1 MKKLL
6 AIILIS
12 MLSIDV
18 FACTSAIFTGK
29 CTKDGRPLM
38 WKNRDTGELNNRL
51 EHFKGKKYDF
61 VGLVNSPSKGGEVW
75 AGSNEAGFCIMNTAS
90 YNLAIPEEKDLQDG
104 EGSVMFKAL
113 GICRT
118 LKDFEK
124 FLDTI
129 RKPLAVEANF
139 GVIDA
144 EGGAAY
150 YEVNTRTWKKFDAND
165 SKLAP
170 EGYLIWTNYS
180 RSGKVDQGMGYVRWG
195 NATDI
200 VEKAYKEGVK
210 FTPEW
215 IMENLSRSFYHSIL
229 KADLRNSDIAE
240 KTNGWFIDQDFIPR
254 KSTSAISIF
263 QGVAKGEKAKHTIF
277 WCGMGYGP
285 LAVLVPVFMTHTKL
299 IPATLAKGSS
309 INNDK
314 KNKNSNNCFVC
325 DQVLKL
331 KKEIFPIKRGNG
343 NKYFHFS
350 KLYNPQGT
358 GYSQQ
363 LKKTEEAILEKS
375 AAAIETLWNGDF
387 DEKKHKRFN
396 SEIDEILTAA
406 YNNLK

>member
-12 MLSIDV
+12 MLSVDV

-51 EHFKGKKYDF
+51 EYFKGKKYTF

-104 EGSVMFKAL
+104 EGVLMYKAL
-113 GICRT
+113 GICKT

-124 FLDTI
+124 LLDTI

-150 YEVNTRTWKKFDAND
+150 YEVNTRTWVKFDAND
-165 SKLAP
+165 EKLAP

-180 RSGKVDQGMGYVRWG
+180 RSGKEDKGMGYVRWG

-200 VEKAYKEGVK
+200 VDKAYKEGVK

-229 KADLRNSDIAE
+229 KSDLRNSDIAE

-285 LAVLVPVFMTHTKL
+285 LAVLVPIFMTHTKL

-309 INNDK
+309 K
-314 KNKNSNNCFVC
+314 TNKNNCYVC
-325 DQVLKL
+325 DQVLAL
-331 KKEIFPIKRGNG
+331 KKNIFPIKRGNG
-343 NKYFHFS
+343 NKYFNFS
-350 KLYNPQGT
+350 KLYNKAGN

-363 LKKTEEAILEKS
+363 LEQAEKAILEKS
-375 AAAIETLWNGDF
+375 AAAVETLWKGDF
-387 DEKKHKRFN
+387 DEKRHKNFN
-396 SEIDEILTAA
+396 REIDEILTSA
-406 YNNLK
+406 YTGLK

>member
-12 MLSIDV
+12 LISVDV

-51 EHFKGKKYDF
+51 DYIKGKKYAF
-61 VGLVNSPSKGGEVW
+61 VGLVNSPHKGGEVW
-75 AGSNEAGFCIMNTAS
+75 AGSNEVGFCIMNTAS

-104 EGSVMFKAL
+104 EGVLMYKAL
-113 GICRT
+113 GLCRT
-118 LKDFEK
+118 LKDFENL
-124 FLDTI
+124 LDTI

-150 YEVNTRTWKKFDAND
+150 YEVNTRTWVKFDAND
-165 SKLAP
+165 EKLAP

-180 RSGKVDQGMGYVRWG
+180 RSGKEDKGMGYVRLG
-195 NATDI
+195 NATD
-200 VEKAYKEGVK
+200 VVDKAYKEGVK

-215 IMENLSRSFYHSIL
+215 IMDQLSRSFYHSVL

-240 KTNGWFIDQDFIPR
+240 KTNGWFMDQDFIPR

-263 QGVAKGEKAKHTIF
+263 QGVKKGEDAANTIY

-285 LAVLVPVFMTHTKL
+285 LAVMVPVFMKYPKM
-299 IPATLAKGSS
+299 IPSTLAKGSS
-309 INNDK
+309 KVK
-314 KNKNSNNCFVC
+314 KNNCWVC
-325 DQVLKL
+325 DQVLNL
-331 KKEIFPIKRGNG
+331 KKKLFPITRGNG
-343 NKYFHFS
+343 NKYFHYS
-350 KLYNPQGT
+350 LLYNAEGT

-363 LKKTEEAILEKS
+363 LKIAENKILEES
-375 AAAIETLWNGDF
+375 EQIIDDLRAGTLD
-387 DEKKHKRFN
+387 KKHLNLFN
-396 SEIDEILTAA
+396 KYIDEVLHSA
-406 YNNLK
+406 YQGLK

>member
-6 AIILIS
+6 ALILIS
-12 MLSIDV
+12 LLSADI

-51 EHFKGKKYDF
+51 EYFKGKKYTF

-104 EGSVMFKAL
+104 EGEVMFKAL

-165 SKLAP
+165 EKLAP

-180 RSGKVDQGMGYVRWG
+180 RSGKTDQGMGYVRWG

-200 VEKAYKEGVK
+200 IDKAYKEGVK

-299 IPATLAKGSS
+299 IPETLAKGSS
-309 INNDK
+309 TA
-314 KNKNSNNCFVC
+314 NKNNCFVC
-325 DQVLKL
+325 DQVLNL
-331 KKEIFPIKRGNG
+331 KKSIFPIKRGNG

-350 KLYNPQGT
+350 KLYNKNGT
-358 GYSQQ
+358 GYSQK
-363 LKKTEEAILEKS
+363 LKVAEKAILEES
-375 AAAIETLWNGDF
+375 AKAVETLWNGDF
-387 DEKKHKRFN
+387 DEKKHKKFN
-396 SEIDEILTAA
+396 KDIDELLKEA
-406 YNNLK
+406 YGGLK